1 MWCRN
6 RSPLV
11 RLPLETHSRD
21 VPSSQCSRDL
31 SRSSISSC
39 PFSLCV
45 ENFDVTH
52 GCLGIKAQSQ
62 PTKLHRERKRER
74 ERESHPSPSTLF
86 IKIGIATQASWNYTA
101 DSSIL
106 LPTNSPN
113 YHPRSIRED
122 VLAHVSVKKQED
134 GSLDEIR
141 NEIKRGTKV
150 CFACHPYSRT

>member
-1 MWCRN
+1 METSCRN

-52 GCLGIKAQSQ
+52 VGCLGIKAHSQ
-62 PTKLHRERKRER
+62 PTKLHRERER
-74 ERESHPSPSTLF
+74 ENSILPPLLHLSRIGVLRPSFVESHTSSPHQR
-86 IKIGIATQASWNYTA
+86 I
-101 DSSIL
+101 
-106 LPTNSPN
+106 PPN
-113 YHPRSIRED
+113 YHPPLDSSGARLYFCKES
-122 VLAHVSVKKQED
+122 KKTV
-134 GSLDEIR
+134 R
-141 NEIKRGTKV
+141 
-150 CFACHPYSRT
+150 